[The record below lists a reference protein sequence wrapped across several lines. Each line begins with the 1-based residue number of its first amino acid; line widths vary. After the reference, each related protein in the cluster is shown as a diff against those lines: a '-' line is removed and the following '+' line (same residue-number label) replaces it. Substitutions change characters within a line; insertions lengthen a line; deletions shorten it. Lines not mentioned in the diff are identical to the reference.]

1 MTEKSCSDIP
11 GVDDM
16 SDDGLYDEDA
26 DDYDAYGVGS
36 EEDEDDE
43 EEEGDFEERL
53 IVLNCIFPFRLS
65 HPSAGDDERTRN
77 ERVDSRARAMARQ

>member
-1 MTEKSCSDIP
+1 
-11 GVDDM
+11 M

-43 EEEGDFEERL
+43 EEEGDLKSSAHRPQLYLPIQTFAS
-53 IVLNCIFPFRLS
+53 FR
-65 HPSAGDDERTRN
+65 GR
-77 ERVDSRARAMARQ
+77 

>member
-1 MTEKSCSDIP
+1 
-11 GVDDM
+11 M

-43 EEEGDFEERL
+43 EEEGDFEEPRSSSSVVSSHSDFRILKEKL
-53 IVLNCIFPFRLS
+53 IMKN
-65 HPSAGDDERTRN
+65 
-77 ERVDSRARAMARQ
+77 